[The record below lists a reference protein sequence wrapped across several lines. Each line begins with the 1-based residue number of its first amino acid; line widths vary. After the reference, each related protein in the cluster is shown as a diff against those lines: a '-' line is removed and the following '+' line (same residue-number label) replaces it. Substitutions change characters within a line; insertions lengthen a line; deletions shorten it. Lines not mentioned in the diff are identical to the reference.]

1 MALLWRE
8 QLRVGNDLID
18 TDHQYLIDLINKA
31 EVSMKANRR
40 AELIT
45 VLDELGRYGTGHFDR
60 EELVARAVGYPK
72 VGQLHHSHLQLLTS
86 LAKFQDDVG
95 DSWDQAT
102 VTRFTQFLRN
112 WLVEHVIK
120 EDLLMKP
127 WMIKFSPRF
136 DPRA

>member
-18 TDHQYLIDLINKA
+18 SDHQYLIDLINKA

-40 AELIT
+40 PELVL
-45 VLDELGRYGTGHFDR
+45 VLDELARYGASHFDR

-72 VGQLHHSHLQLLTS
+72 ADELHHSHLQLLTS
-86 LAKFQDDVG
+86 LAKFKSELG
-95 DSWDQAT
+95 ESLDQAT
-102 VTRFTQFLRN
+102 VTRFTLFLRN

-127 WMIKFSPRF
+127 WIGKFSPRF